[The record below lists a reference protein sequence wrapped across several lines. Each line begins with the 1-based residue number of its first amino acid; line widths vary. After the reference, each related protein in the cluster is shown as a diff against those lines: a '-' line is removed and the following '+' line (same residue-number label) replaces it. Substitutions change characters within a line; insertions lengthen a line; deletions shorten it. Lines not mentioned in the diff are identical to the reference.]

1 MINLSVVVPAY
12 NEEKVI
18 VEFHRRLGAVLDKLA
33 LNSEVVYVNDGS
45 RDNTLNLLKGLLAAD
60 SRVRI
65 VDLSRNFGKEHA
77 MTAGLDK
84 AEGEAVIVIDAD
96 LQDQPELIPEM
107 IAKWQEGFDVVLMK
121 RTSRKGESFV
131 KKFTATMFYKFIRKI
146 SYINIPENVGDFRL
160 MSRKVIDALK
170 NCGEET
176 RFMKGLF
183 AWVGFKTYTIEYER
197 DGRLAGNT
205 TWNYWK
211 LWNFALEGI
220 TSFSTVPLKV
230 ATYLGVGV
238 VSFAVLFGLGDFLM
252 PALSD
257 NGLLIFCI
265 TFIGGI
271 QLIILGILGEY
282 LSRIF
287 LESKKRPL
295 YIIDKFYKSGEE

>member
-1 MINLSVVVPAY
+1 MVNLSVVVPAY
-12 NEEKVI
+12 NEEQVI
-18 VEFHRRLGAVLDKLA
+18 LEFHRRLSAVLDKL
-33 LNSEVVYVNDGS
+33 NVGSEIVYVNDGS
-45 RDNTLNLLKGLLAAD
+45 RDNTLSLLKGLLNSD
-60 SRVRI
+60 KRVAI

-84 AEGEAVIVIDAD
+84 AEGDAVIVIDAD
-96 LQDQPELIPEM
+96 LQDQPELIPDM
-107 IAKWQEGFDVVLMK
+107 VAKWQEGYDVVLMK
-121 RTSRKGESFV
+121 RTSRRGESFV
-131 KKFTATMFYKFIRKI
+131 KKITASMFYKFIRKI

-160 MSRKVIDALK
+160 MSRKVIEALK
-170 NCGEET
+170 SCGEET

-197 DGRLAGNT
+197 DGRLAGKTN
-205 TWNYWK
+205 WNYWK

-220 TSFSTVPLKV
+220 TSFSTAPLKI
-230 ATYLGVGV
+230 ATYIGAAV
-238 VSFAVLFGLGDFLM
+238 VSFAVLFGLGDILM

-257 NGLLIFCI
+257 NALLIFCI

-295 YIIDKFYKSGEE
+295 YIIDRFYKSGEE

>member
-1 MINLSVVVPAY
+1 MVDLSVVVPAY

-18 VEFHRRLGAVLDKLA
+18 VAFHRRLSMVLDKLS
-33 LNSEVVYVNDGS
+33 LNSEIVYVNDGS

-60 SRVRI
+60 KRVRI

-84 AEGEAVIVIDAD
+84 TEGEAVIVIDAD
-96 LQDQPELIPEM
+96 LQDQPELIPDM
-107 IAKWQEGFDVVLMK
+107 VAKWQEGFDVVLMK
-121 RTSRKGESFV
+121 RASRRGESFI
-131 KKFTATMFYKFIRKI
+131 KKLTASLFYKFIRKI
-146 SYINIPENVGDFRL
+146 SYVNIPENVGDFRL
-160 MSRKVIDALK
+160 MSRKVIEALK
-170 NCGEET
+170 SCGEET

-220 TSFSTVPLKV
+220 TSFSTAPLKI
-230 ATYLGVGV
+230 ATYIGIGV
-238 VSFAVLFGLGDFLM
+238 VSFAVFFGLGDFLI
-252 PALSD
+252 PTLSD
-257 NGLLIFCI
+257 DGLLIFCI

-282 LSRIF
+282 LSRVF

>member
-1 MINLSVVVPAY
+1 MVNLSIVVPAY
-12 NEEKVI
+12 NEEQVI
-18 VEFHRRLGAVLDKLA
+18 LEFHRRLSAVLDKLA
-33 LNSEVVYVNDGS
+33 VSSEIVYVNDGS
-45 RDNTLNLLKGLLAAD
+45 RDNTLSLLKGLLISD
-60 SRVRI
+60 QRVAI

-84 AEGEAVIVIDAD
+84 AEGEAVIVIDSD
-96 LQDQPELIPEM
+96 LQDQPELIPDM
-107 IAKWQEGFDVVLMK
+107 VAKWQEGYDVVLMK

-131 KKFTATMFYKFIRKI
+131 KKLTASLFYKFIRKI

-160 MSRKVIDALK
+160 MSRKVIEALRS
-170 NCGEET
+170 CGEET

-197 DGRLAGNT
+197 DGRLAGKT

-220 TSFSTVPLKV
+220 TSFSTAPLKI
-230 ATYLGVGV
+230 ATYIGAAV
-238 VSFAVLFGLGDFLM
+238 VFFAVLFGLGDILM

-257 NGLLIFCI
+257 NALLIFCI

-295 YIIDKFYKSGEE
+295 YIIDRFYKSGEE

>member
-160 MSRKVIDALK
+160 MSRKVIEALK

>member
-1 MINLSVVVPAY
+1 MVNLSIVVPAY
-12 NEEKVI
+12 NEEQVI
-18 VEFHRRLGAVLDKLA
+18 LEFHRRLSAVLDKLA
-33 LNSEVVYVNDGS
+33 VSSEIVYVNDGS
-45 RDNTLNLLKGLLAAD
+45 RDNTLSLLKGLLISD
-60 SRVRI
+60 QRVAI

-96 LQDQPELIPEM
+96 LQDQPELIPDM
-107 IAKWQEGFDVVLMK
+107 VAKWQEGYDVVLMK

-131 KKFTATMFYKFIRKI
+131 KKLTASLFYKFIRKI

-160 MSRKVIDALK
+160 MSRKVIEALRS
-170 NCGEET
+170 CGEET

-197 DGRLAGNT
+197 DGRLAGKT

-220 TSFSTVPLKV
+220 TSFSTAPLKI
-230 ATYLGVGV
+230 ATYIGAAV
-238 VSFAVLFGLGDFLM
+238 VFFAVLFGLGDILM

-257 NGLLIFCI
+257 NALLIFCI

-295 YIIDKFYKSGEE
+295 YIIDRFYKSGEE

>member
-160 MSRKVIDALK
+160 MSRKVIEALK

-230 ATYLGVGV
+230 ATYLGVVV

>member
-1 MINLSVVVPAY
+1 MVNLSVVVPAY

-230 ATYLGVGV
+230 ATYLGVVV

>member
-1 MINLSVVVPAY
+1 MVDLSVVVPAY

-18 VEFHRRLGAVLDKLA
+18 VAFHRRLSMVLDELN
-33 LNSEVVYVNDGS
+33 LNSEIVYVNDGS

-60 SRVRI
+60 KRVRI

-84 AEGEAVIVIDAD
+84 TEGEAVIVIDAD
-96 LQDQPELIPEM
+96 LQDQPELIPDM
-107 IAKWQEGFDVVLMK
+107 VAKWQEGFDVVLMK
-121 RTSRKGESFV
+121 RASRRGESFI
-131 KKFTATMFYKFIRKI
+131 KKLTASLFYKFIRKI
-146 SYINIPENVGDFRL
+146 SYVNIPENVGDFRL
-160 MSRKVIDALK
+160 MSRKVIEALK
-170 NCGEET
+170 SCREET

-197 DGRLAGNT
+197 DGRLAGST

-220 TSFSTVPLKV
+220 TSFSTAPLKI
-230 ATYLGVGV
+230 ATYIGIGV
-238 VSFAVLFGLGDFLM
+238 VSFAVFFGLGDFLI
-252 PALSD
+252 PTLSD
-257 NGLLIFCI
+257 DGLLIFCI

-282 LSRIF
+282 LSRVF